1 MVKSLPS
8 CFLTCYLNLK
18 LTLAAAPQKAG
29 PGYEAELCVQV
40 INSGDKPRGAGRE
53 GQNCHSEEGIT
64 QGHIMGVA
72 TVRGDTALTLSK
84 RLRGLWRVPEFSV
97 QGIKGE
103 NMRLLDPMTR
113 WSKVN
118 SWTEVNL
125 LRFLDG
131 NMCELPVDSRGSSR
145 VLASKGP
152 QSRKHEV
159 CVRQVGTVRSHWQ
172 GGGGRLSG
180 ANL

>member
-1 MVKSLPS
+1 
-8 CFLTCYLNLK
+8 
-18 LTLAAAPQKAG
+18 
-29 PGYEAELCVQV
+29 
-40 INSGDKPRGAGRE
+40 
-53 GQNCHSEEGIT
+53 
-64 QGHIMGVA
+64 MGMA

-84 RLRGLWRVPEFSV
+84 RLRGLRCVPEFSV

-113 WSKVN
+113 WSKVS

-159 CVRQVGTVRSHWQ
+159 CVRQVGTVRSH
-172 GGGGRLSG
+172 
-180 ANL
+180 